1 MAQGYYFASTQ
12 EADQR
17 SIATAFG
24 EVMVK
29 HGLLPSAKPN
39 QLPASEVDF
48 MLSIPG
54 YDAPLGRYMFASNSR
69 TVPDRAGKLFGYKA
83 KHPNVYESMEADVLA
98 AARPGEL

>member
-1 MAQGYYFASTQ
+1 
-12 EADQR
+12 
-17 SIATAFG
+17 
-24 EVMVK
+24 MVK
-29 HGLLPSAKPN
+29 HGLLPSAKPS

-69 TVPDRAGKLFGYKA
+69 TVPDRAEKLFGYKA